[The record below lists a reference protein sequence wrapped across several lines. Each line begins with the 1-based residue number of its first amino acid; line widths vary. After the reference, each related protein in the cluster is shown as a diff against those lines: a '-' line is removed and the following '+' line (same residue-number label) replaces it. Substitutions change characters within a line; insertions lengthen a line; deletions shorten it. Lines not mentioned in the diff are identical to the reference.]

1 VAEQLAYARK
11 ASGLVRGLSFWDAF
25 GVGFMNQGLT
35 PSIIVILNLGL
46 GTYLGGNLW
55 LVSIISLVL
64 AGIGFP
70 LVYGILSGSM
80 PRAGGEYVYNSR
92 ILHPI
97 VAFAESFGNA
107 FVMIFWVYVLAPWI
121 ADPGLAMLAQYM
133 GWDGLAN
140 FASYTNTWGVFA
152 IASIFNV
159 LALLTMV
166 FGVKLFTKIQK
177 VVMVIGMGG
186 VAVICFALSFT
197 SQESFAEN
205 WNMLAEKYDSIRYE
219 DFVPAVST
227 ALGSQV
233 PTTWNW
239 VDTFGVMV
247 AGSWLFAYAYFCIFV
262 AGEVKRPDK
271 TLIGANFAAIL
282 VPTIFLLWVA
292 QGVYRA
298 MPFDFISAMGAADLA
313 QGNYDPW
320 SFVQGAN
327 GGPGYNFP
335 FAAHW
340 VTMGYVAWPSW
351 VTAWAGSLSYIA
363 FDFWYLALS
372 YLAFPRIIF
381 AWGMDRMGP
390 KWFTDVSPRW
400 ASPVKNFILCFVLCE
415 LAIFLYAAWLG
426 QEMQGLSVTGME
438 IVSVWGVTAIA
449 ALLFPWSRKAKGIW
463 ESSPYRK
470 WRFLG
475 LPVLTWGALVNIV
488 YLVILFWFLIVR
500 PEMRDWST
508 TSLYIYITVWALGI
522 IWYFVYRWKNRSSGV
537 DLSVTFGELPPE

>member
-1 VAEQLAYARK
+1 
-11 ASGLVRGLSFWDAF
+11 
-25 GVGFMNQGLT
+25 
-35 PSIIVILNLGL
+35 
-46 GTYLGGNLW
+46 
-55 LVSIISLVL
+55 
-64 AGIGFP
+64 
-70 LVYGILSGSM
+70 
-80 PRAGGEYVYNSR
+80 
-92 ILHPI
+92 
-97 VAFAESFGNA
+97 
-107 FVMIFWVYVLAPWI
+107 
-121 ADPGLAMLAQYM
+121 
-133 GWDGLAN
+133 
-140 FASYTNTWGVFA
+140 
-152 IASIFNV
+152 
-159 LALLTMV
+159 MV

-177 VVMVIGMGG
+177 VVMIIGMGG
-186 VAVICFALSFT
+186 VAVVCFTLSLT
-197 SQESFAEN
+197 SQERFAEN
-205 WNMLAEKYDSIRYE
+205 WNTLAEKYDSIRYE
-219 DFVPAVST
+219 DFVPAVSA

-239 VDTFGVMV
+239 IDTFGVMV

-298 MPFDFISAMGAADLA
+298 MPFEFVSAMGAADLA
-313 QGNYDPW
+313 QGSYDPW
-320 SFVQGAN
+320 SFVAGTD

-351 VTAWAGSLSYIA
+351 VTAWAGALSYIA

-390 KWFTDVSPRW
+390 KWFTDVNPRW

-426 QEMQGLSVTGME
+426 EEMQGLSVTGME
-438 IVSVWGVTAIA
+438 IVSVWGVTAVA

-475 LPVLTWGALVNIV
+475 LPILTWGALVNIA

-500 PEMRDWST
+500 PEMRDWSS
-508 TSLYIYITVWALGI
+508 TSLYIYLTVWALGV
-522 IWYFVYRWKNRSSGV
+522 IWYFAYRWRNKASGV